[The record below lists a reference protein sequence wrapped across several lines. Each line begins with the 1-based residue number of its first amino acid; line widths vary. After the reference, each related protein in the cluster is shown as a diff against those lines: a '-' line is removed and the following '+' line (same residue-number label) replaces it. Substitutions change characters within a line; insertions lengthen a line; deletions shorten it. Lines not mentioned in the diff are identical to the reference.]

1 MDTKTF
7 TKKYY
12 VNRKNTDCVK
22 WDDEYAKGKLPMFI
36 ADMDFKTEERINAAL
51 EKRIK
56 HGSYGYTFL
65 PKDYY
70 DTLNAWNKKRNNITY
85 KKEAI
90 RFSKGA
96 VDAIIQ
102 IIHALTK
109 EKDAILITTPVYPPF
124 SGSIKTTKRTLVTS
138 SLIRKD
144 GLYTFDYED
153 IEKKFKEKKIK
164 MLILCSPHNPLGR
177 VWTKKELEKLFVL
190 THKYHVLVISD
201 EVHSDIIM
209 SGHKFIPSL
218 SFKKYENEIITIT
231 ALSKTFSLAIFAH
244 CHIVIPNKKLRD
256 KFDNFQKEYHLASV
270 NAFCA
275 YPTYYGYKYGEE
287 WLDSLNKVVEENY
300 CYLCLRLGKYV
311 DILPLE
317 GTYLAFVDFKGYTKN
332 AYDFLYEKCN
342 VMPNA
347 GETFDK
353 KCATW
358 ARINLATSLANVKK
372 ACNAI
377 EKEIKKIER

>member
-1 MDTKTF
+1 MDTRTF

-12 VNRKNTDCVK
+12 VNRKNTDCIK
-22 WDDEYAKGKLPMFI
+22 WDSDSAKGKLPMFI
-36 ADMDFKTEERINAAL
+36 ADMDFKTEDKINAAL
-51 EKRIK
+51 TKRIS

-70 DTLNAWNKKRNNITY
+70 DALNAWNKKRNGITY

-96 VDAIIQ
+96 VDAIYQ
-102 IIHALTK
+102 LLHAFTK

-124 SGSIKTTKRTLVTS
+124 AGSVSATGRKLVTS
-138 SLIRKD
+138 SLVRID

-153 IEKKFKEKKIK
+153 LEKKFKDKKVK
-164 MLILCSPHNPLGR
+164 MMILCSPHNPLGR
-177 VWTKKELEKLFVL
+177 VWTKKELEKLFAL

-218 SFKKYENEIITIT
+218 KFKKYENDIVTIT

-244 CHIVIPNKKLRD
+244 CHIVIPNKKLRE
-256 KFDNFQKEYHLASV
+256 KFDTYQANYHLASV
-270 NAFCA
+270 NVFNA

-300 CYLCLRLGKYV
+300 CYLCLRLSKYV

-332 AYDFLYEKCN
+332 AFEFLYNKCN
-342 VMPNA
+342 IMPNA

-353 KCATW
+353 KCGTW
-358 ARINLATSLANVKK
+358 ARLNLATSLANIKK
-372 ACNAI
+372 ACDAI
-377 EKEIKKIER
+377 EKEIKKK

>member
-12 VNRKNTDCVK
+12 VDRRNTDCIK
-22 WDDEYAKGKLPMFI
+22 WDEKETIGKLPMFI
-36 ADMDFKTEERINAAL
+36 ADMDFKTEDKIISQL

-56 HGSYGYTFL
+56 HGSFGYTFL
-65 PKDYY
+65 PEDYY
-70 DTLNAWNKKRNNITY
+70 DTLNAWNKKRNGITY

-90 RFSKGA
+90 RFSSGA
-96 VDAIIQ
+96 VDAIYQ
-102 IIHALTK
+102 LLHSLTNK
-109 EKDAILITTPVYPPF
+109 NDAVLITTPVYPPF
-124 SGSIKTTKRTLVTS
+124 YAAVKITGRKLVTS
-138 SLIRKD
+138 SLKRIN
-144 GLYTFDYED
+144 GLYTFNYED
-153 IEKKFKEKKIK
+153 LEKKFKEKKVK
-164 MLILCSPHNPLGR
+164 MLILCTPHNPLGR
-177 VWTKKELEKLFVL
+177 VWTKQELEKLFAL

-218 SFKKYENEIITIT
+218 KFKKYENEIVTIT

-244 CHIVIPNKKLRD
+244 CHVIIPNKKLRD
-256 KFDNFQKEYHLASV
+256 KFDKYQIENHKASV

-287 WLDSLNKVVEENY
+287 WLDSLNKVIEENY
-300 CYLCLRLGKYV
+300 CYLCLRLGSYV

-332 AYDFLYEKCN
+332 AYKFLYEKCGI
-342 VMPNA
+342 MPNA

-353 KCATW
+353 NCGTW
-358 ARINLATSLANVKK
+358 ARLNLATSLANVKK
-372 ACNAI
+372 ACDAI
-377 EKEIKKIER
+377 EKELKK